1 MKPGDL
7 DLSDPDSFARGFPHA
22 YFRMLRREAPI
33 SWNEVAPRAG
43 AAQGMALQRGFWV
56 ITRHADVVAIS
67 RDPRLYSSA
76 LGGAMI
82 FDPDP
87 QGLEMVR
94 SMLITMDPPEHV
106 KYRRLVQ
113 RGFTPQM
120 VAKLEPHIREEA
132 RQIVDAVARR
142 GSAEFVEDLAMNL
155 PMVLICELM
164 GIPREDRR
172 KIFDWSNRMIG
183 SDDPDFAGKL
193 GSADD
198 PRVQMWLYSNQLAA
212 HKRAHPDD
220 TLMSRFVNGEVDGE
234 KISELQLNNFFVLLA
249 IAGNETT
256 RTATAQGMLA
266 LHENPEQYALLRS
279 DVERHLPRAIEE
291 ILRFTSPVMHFRRT
305 VTHDT
310 ELSGVHLA
318 AGQKVVMWY
327 PSANRDEAVFGSD
340 VDRFDITRD
349 PNPHLAFG
357 IGEHFCLGANLARMQ
372 LHCIFRELLT
382 RIPDLRV
389 VDPPS
394 RLRSCLIDGIK
405 QMRVEFTPSAR
416 PDGFAGSRGTVPHA

>member
-7 DLSDPDSFARGFPHA
+7 DLSHPDSFASGFPHE
-22 YFRMLRREAPI
+22 YFRMLRRSAPV
-33 SWNEVAPRAG
+33 SWNEGRRRTSPN
-43 AAQGMALQRGFWV
+43 GMQLERGFWV
-56 ITRHADVVAIS
+56 ISRHADVMEIS
-67 RDPRLYSSA
+67 RNPRRFSSA
-76 LGGAMI
+76 EGGAMI

-87 QGLEMVR
+87 QGLQMVR
-94 SMLITMDPPEHV
+94 TMLITMDPPEHV

-120 VAKLEPHIREEA
+120 VARLEPHIREEA
-132 RQIVDAVARR
+132 RRIVTEVACR

-164 GIPREDRR
+164 GIPHEDRR
-172 KIFDWSNRMIG
+172 KVFDWSNRMIG
-183 SDDPDFAGKL
+183 FDDPDFGGKI
-193 GSADD
+193 GGADD
-198 PRVQMWLYSNQLAA
+198 PLMQMWMYSNQLVAQ
-212 HKRAHPDD
+212 KREKPDD
-220 TLMSRFVNGEVDGE
+220 TLMSKFVHGEVDGE
-234 KISELQLNNFFVLLA
+234 KASDMQINNFFVLLA

-266 LHENPEQYALLRS
+266 LHENPDQYELLRS
-279 DVERHLPRAIEE
+279 DVERHLSGAIEE

-305 VTHDT
+305 AMEDT
-310 ELSGVHLA
+310 ELCGTRIAKGDKL
-318 AGQKVVMWY
+318 VMWY
-327 PSANRDEAVFGSD
+327 PSANRDESVFGDD

-357 IGEHFCLGANLARMQ
+357 IGEHYCLGANLARMQ

-389 VDPPS
+389 LEPPS

-405 QMRVEFTPSAR
+405 SMQVAFTA
-416 PDGFAGSRGTVPHA
+416 AA

>member
-7 DLSDPDSFARGFPHA
+7 DLSNPDSFASGFPHA
-22 YFRMLRREAPI
+22 YFAMLRRQAPV
-33 SWNEVAPRAG
+33 SWNEVSAKAG
-43 AAQGMALQRGFWV
+43 KLQGMALERGFWV
-56 ITRHADVVAIS
+56 IARHADVVDVS
-67 RDPRLYSSA
+67 RDPKLFSSA

-82 FDPDP
+82 HDPDP
-87 QGLEMVR
+87 QGLEMIR
-94 SMLITMDPPEHV
+94 SMLITMDPPDHV

-120 VAKLEPHIREEA
+120 VAKLEPRIRSEA
-132 RQIVDAVARR
+132 REIVDAVAKR

-172 KIFDWSNRMIG
+172 KVFDWSNRMIG
-183 SDDPDFAGKL
+183 FDDPDIAGF
-193 GSADD
+193 GTPED
-198 PRVQMWLYSNQLAA
+198 PRVQMWLYSSQLAA
-212 HKRAHPDD
+212 QKRANPDD
-220 TLMSRFVNGEVDGE
+220 TLMSKFVNGEVDGE
-234 KISELQLNNFFVLLA
+234 KISDLQLNNFFLLLA

-266 LHENPEQYALLRS
+266 LHENPDQYALLRS
-279 DVERHLPRAIEE
+279 DVERHLPGAIEE

-305 VTHDT
+305 ATEAT
-310 ELSGVHLA
+310 ELSGVRIA
-318 AGQKVVMWY
+318 EGDKVVVWY
-327 PSANRDEAVFGSD
+327 PSANRDESVFGSD

-349 PNPHLAFG
+349 PNPHVAFG
-357 IGEHFCLGANLARMQ
+357 IGEHYCLGANLARMQ
-372 LHCIFRELLT
+372 LHCIFREMLV

-389 VDPPS
+389 VEPPS

-405 QMRVEFTPSAR
+405 EMQVEFTPSN
-416 PDGFAGSRGTVPHA
+416 

>member
-7 DLSDPDSFARGFPHA
+7 DLSNPDSFAAGFPHA
-22 YFRMLRREAPI
+22 YFAMLRREAPI
-33 SWNEVAPRAG
+33 SWNEIAPRPG
-43 AAQGMALQRGFWV
+43 NVQGMALERGFWV
-56 ITRHADVVAIS
+56 ISRHADVIEIS
-67 RDPRLYSSA
+67 RDPKLFSSA
-76 LGGAMI
+76 QGGAMI

-87 QGLEMVR
+87 QGLEMIR
-94 SMLITMDPPEHV
+94 SMLITMDPPGHV

-132 RQIVDAVARR
+132 RRIVDAVARR
-142 GSAEFVEDLAMNL
+142 GSAEFVEDLAMAL
-155 PMVLICELM
+155 PMILICELM

-172 KIFDWSNRMIG
+172 KVFDWSNRMIG
-183 SDDPDFAGKL
+183 FDDPELGGKL

-198 PRVQMWLYSNQLAA
+198 PRVQMWLYSSQLAA
-212 HKRAHPDD
+212 RKRAEPDD

-234 KISELQLNNFFVLLA
+234 KISELELNNFFLLLA

-279 DVERHLPRAIEE
+279 DVELHLPGAIEE

-305 VTHDT
+305 AMRPT
-310 ELSGVHLA
+310 ELSGVRLEE
-318 AGQKVVMWY
+318 GDKVVMWY
-327 PSANRDEAVFGSD
+327 PSANRDEAVFGPGA
-340 VDRFDITRD
+340 DRFDITRD

-357 IGEHFCLGANLARMQ
+357 IGEHYCLGANLARMQ
-372 LHCIFRELLT
+372 LHCIFRELLA
-382 RIPDLRV
+382 RVPDLRV
-389 VDPPS
+389 VEPPS

-405 QMRVEFTPSAR
+405 QMRVEFTPA
-416 PDGFAGSRGTVPHA
+416 A

>member
-7 DLSDPDSFARGFPHA
+7 DLSNPDSFADGFPHA

-33 SWNEVAPRAG
+33 SWNPIKPK
-43 AAQGMALQRGFWV
+43 AANVQGMALERGFWALS
-56 ITRHADVVAIS
+56 RHADVIEVS
-67 RDPRLYSSA
+67 RDPKLYSSA

-87 QGLEMVR
+87 QGLEMIR
-94 SMLITMDPPEHV
+94 SMLITMDPPDHV

-120 VAKLEPHIREEA
+120 VAKLEPQIRAEA
-132 RQIVDAVARR
+132 RAIVDAVARK

-155 PMVLICELM
+155 PMILICELM

-172 KIFDWSNRMIG
+172 KVFDWSNRMIG
-183 SDDPDFAGKL
+183 FDDPDLGGKL
-193 GSADD
+193 GSGDD

-212 HKRAHPDD
+212 QKREHPDD
-220 TLMSRFVNGEVDGE
+220 TLMSKFVNGEVDGE
-234 KISELQLNNFFVLLA
+234 KISELQLNNFFLLLA

-266 LHENPEQYALLRS
+266 LHENPDQYALLRA
-279 DVERHLPRAIEE
+279 DVEGRLPAAIEE

-305 VTHDT
+305 VTRTT
-310 ELSGVHLA
+310 ELSGVLLSE
-318 AGQKVVMWY
+318 GDKVVMWY
-327 PSANRDEAVFGSD
+327 PSANRDESVFGPD
-340 VDRFDITRD
+340 VDRFDVTRD
-349 PNPHLAFG
+349 PNPHVAFG
-357 IGEHFCLGANLARMQ
+357 IGEHYCLGANLARMQ

-382 RIPDLRV
+382 RIADLRV
-389 VDPPS
+389 IEPPN

-405 QMRVEFTPSAR
+405 SMRVEFTPA
-416 PDGFAGSRGTVPHA
+416 A

>member
-1 MKPGDL
+1 MDL
-7 DLSDPDSFARGFPHA
+7 
-22 YFRMLRREAPI
+22 E
-33 SWNEVAPRAG
+33 
-43 AAQGMALQRGFWV
+43 RGFWV
-56 ITRHADVVAIS
+56 ISRHADVVEIS
-67 RDPRLYSSA
+67 RDPRRYSSA

-87 QGLEMVR
+87 QGLEMIR

-132 RQIVDAVARR
+132 RQIVDAVATR
-142 GSAEFVEDLAMNL
+142 GSAEFVEDLAMSL

-172 KIFDWSNRMIG
+172 KVFDWSNRMIG
-183 SDDPDFAGKL
+183 FDDPDLGGKL
-193 GSADD
+193 GGADD
-198 PRVQMWLYSNQLAA
+198 PRIQMWLYSSQLAA
-212 HKRAHPDD
+212 QKRAKPDD

-234 KISELQLNNFFVLLA
+234 KISELQLNNFFLLLA

-266 LHENPEQYALLRS
+266 LYENPDQYALLRS
-279 DVERHLPRAIEE
+279 DVEKYLPGAIEE

-305 VTHDT
+305 VTQPT
-310 ELSGVHLA
+310 ELSGVRLA
-318 AGQKVVMWY
+318 AGDKVVVWY
-327 PSANRDEAVFGSD
+327 PSANRDESVFGLD
-340 VDRFDITRD
+340 VDQFRIARD
-349 PNPHLAFG
+349 PNPHVAFG

-372 LHCIFRELLT
+372 LHCIFRELLV
-382 RIPDLRV
+382 RIPDIRV
-389 VDPPS
+389 VEPPS

-405 QMRVEFTPSAR
+405 SMRVEFTQA
-416 PDGFAGSRGTVPHA
+416 AV

>member
-7 DLSDPDSFARGFPHA
+7 DLGNPDSFADGFPHA
-22 YFRMLRREAPI
+22 YFAMLRREAPV
-33 SWNEVAPRAG
+33 SWNESARRTG
-43 AAQGMALQRGFWV
+43 GHGMQLERGFWV
-56 ITRHADVVAIS
+56 ISCHADVIEVS
-67 RDPRLYSSA
+67 RNPRLFSSA
-76 LGGAMI
+76 AGGAML

-94 SMLITMDPPEHV
+94 TMLITMDPPEHV

-155 PMVLICELM
+155 PMILICELM

-172 KIFDWSNRMIG
+172 RVFDWSNRMIG
-183 SDDPDFAGKL
+183 FDDPDFSAAL
-193 GSADD
+193 GGGDD

-212 HKRAHPDD
+212 QKRAHPDD
-220 TLMSRFVNGEVDGE
+220 TLMSKFVNGEVDGE
-234 KISELQLNNFFVLLA
+234 KISELELNNFFLLLA

-266 LHENPEQYALLRS
+266 LHRNPAQYALLRS
-279 DVERHLPRAIEE
+279 DVERYLPGAIEE
-291 ILRFTSPVMHFRRT
+291 ILRYTSPVMHFRRT
-305 VTHDT
+305 VTAPT
-310 ELSGVHLA
+310 ELGGVRLA
-318 AGQKVVMWY
+318 AGDKVVMWY
-327 PSANRDEAVFGSD
+327 PSANRDESVFGPQA
-340 VDRFDITRD
+340 DRFDITRE

-357 IGEHFCLGANLARMQ
+357 IGEHYCLGANLARMQ
-372 LHCIFRELLT
+372 LACILRELLT

-389 VDPPS
+389 VEPPA

-405 QMRVEFTPSAR
+405 SMRVEFTPEA
-416 PDGFAGSRGTVPHA
+416 A